1 MNKPLAH
8 TALTLLLTFAAL
20 CLNACTEE
28 ELAGN
33 DHTPAGPDV
42 EVTLPFRL
50 SQDIKA
56 TVSTRAED
64 ANLARIMVFVYERE
78 TATKPASECRLRA
91 WYQFTAPGTG
101 DGNSTEWIPES
112 GHTDRGKIRFTA
124 PQGNCHIFMIGNIT
138 NAFLNFFQGMQGSDF
153 EAELASLEDFRT
165 KALAQ
170 WTGNM
175 NIVNGYLPMAGK
187 VDNADGACTIK
198 ANGHIDYT
206 DQGGNTHTIDGN
218 APYEPGNTFML
229 ERLMS
234 KVTANITTGPGVTFT
249 PHTYRFLRVPR
260 YVSPDA
266 NARGEAEKLGFT
278 DTEPVNFDTQNR
290 NSLTAYLPENVH
302 TATSPCTGFADR
314 EAVDKDA
321 DGQNIMHDDGH
332 YSFTHAPLH
341 ATYLEIAGRYEGP
354 GEDGIH
360 SVAGDT
366 HYFIHMGDFGPGK
379 GFDDFSLTRNHH
391 YTYNITVNGVNSI
404 YAEVERDEEAPG
416 AESIVFEGGIHVLVD
431 AHYEQVEVRLNKS
444 NYNEQGQVY
453 VYADT
458 PYGTFNC
465 MYQPSKDGGTGTII
479 DNTVPRETVLQ
490 LTGWMEFAKQTGK
503 GSLAA
508 YPGTG
513 NTKNILQMLDEFN
526 SGSADEAYYT
536 GFVNEFYYTQHPTD
550 NSASIRL
557 GDFVNTKN
565 RVFSIGSQIEF
576 SRDGKSAIAH
586 SIYLVEQRP
595 IATFYDLGNESVAKY
610 GVENV
615 DEVGRIPYGSPSSQG
630 ADLKD
635 GRGNTLK
642 EIGSNATTRY
652 NSVNWTKNGWLLN
665 ADNTK
670 LENSENSR
678 MNQRYAHR
686 ACLSRNRDLN
696 GNRQLEDN
704 ELRWYN
710 PALYQVVGLWVGE
723 PAMPADAAL
732 FTGDVMG
739 KFNSSNNTW
748 ADGTVGRNKCPVY
761 TSSNGENRVVWA
773 MEGCAYG
780 TDSNT
785 NGGNNGTGYVHAV
798 RNLGRTPAD
807 GSHTTSPEDFYTYN
821 PNERTI
827 TVHLTTNALR
837 SYSSRELVPHH
848 ERSEVNRPYRKFQVA
863 SRPYM
868 ENVGFHCGGGV
879 FHSSHTDYLDRVRT
893 LTAND
898 AKNGTTTI
906 AASYPGNGEANLPTA
921 ATWRLPNQRELA
933 IMFMALG
940 QDLGYGSNKDAYT
953 AHEYS
958 HKYNALQVKW
968 VWVCENT
975 SSNPLQKACL
985 VQCRTGFSN
994 KDYDKEPYGF
1004 VHNVITGK
1012 MTMADKGVE
1021 YGSGVNNEGYG
1032 ACLPVRDVAQ

>member
-8 TALTLLLTFAAL
+8 TALTLLLAFAAL

-28 ELAGN
+28 ELTGN

-50 SQDIKA
+50 SPGIKT

-91 WYQFTAPGTG
+91 WHQFTAPGTSA
-101 DGNSTEWIPES
+101 GNSTEWIPES
-112 GHTDRGKIRFTA
+112 GYTDRGKISFTA

-138 NAFLNFFQGMQGSDF
+138 NAFLSFFQGMQGSDF

-175 NIVNGYLPMAGK
+175 NIVNGYLPMVGK

-198 ANGHIDYT
+198 ADGQIEYT

-234 KVTANITTGPGVTFT
+234 KVTANITTAPNVTFT

-302 TATSPCTGFADR
+302 TATNPCTGFADR
-314 EAVDKDA
+314 EAVDKGA
-321 DGQNIMHDDGH
+321 DGQNIMLDDGH
-332 YSFTHAPLH
+332 YNFTHAPLH

-379 GFDDFSLTRNHH
+379 GFDDFSLKRNHH

-465 MYQPSKDGGTGTII
+465 MYQPSKDGGTGTIV

-490 LTGWMEFAKQTGK
+490 LTGWMEFAKQTDK

-513 NTKNILQMLDEFN
+513 NTKNILEMLDEFN
-526 SGSADEAYYT
+526 SGTADEAYYT
-536 GFVNEFYYTQHPTD
+536 GFVNEYYYTQHPTD

-610 GVENV
+610 GVETI
-615 DEVGRIPYGSPSSQG
+615 DDVGRLRYGSPATAG
-630 ADLKD
+630 AGASMED
-635 GRGNTLK
+635 GRGNTLG
-642 EIGSNATTRY
+642 EIMSSGSGRY
-652 NSVNWTKNGWLLN
+652 SAVNWAKNGWLMNDDKTQLVN
-665 ADNTK
+665 SGNNRMNTK
-670 LENSENSR
+670 EARL
-678 MNQRYAHR
+678 

-696 GNRQLEDN
+696 GDGQLSDDEI
-704 ELRWYN
+704 RWYN
-710 PALYQVVGLWVGE
+710 PALHQVIGLWVGE
-723 PAMPADAAL
+723 PALPADAAL
-732 FTGDVMG
+732 YPDDVMKINWDG
-739 KFNSSNNTW
+739 NENTKNIW
-748 ADGTVGRNKCPVY
+748 PVY
-761 TSSNGENRVVWA
+761 TSTSGGYRVVWA
-773 MEGCAYG
+773 VEGCAYG
-780 TDSNT
+780 GDSN
-785 NGGNNGTGYVHAV
+785 GNQNTGYVHAV
-798 RNLGRTPAD
+798 RNLGSTPSATSHRTTPQKYYAYNPAD
-807 GSHTTSPEDFYTYN
+807 
-821 PNERTI
+821 RTI
-827 TVHLTTNALR
+827 TLSLTANALR
-837 SYSSRELVPHH
+837 SFSSRELVPHH

-863 SRPYM
+863 EQPYM
-868 ENVGFHCGGGV
+868 KIKTNTALINQSKTFNQVQ
-879 FHSSHTDYLDRVRT
+879 T
-893 LTAND
+893 LTAD
-898 AKNGTTTI
+898 AAKNNTTTI
-906 AASYPGNGEANLPTA
+906 AANYPGDGNNKGDAAISTTA
-921 ATWRLPNQRELA
+921 WRLPNQREL
-933 IMFMALG
+933 ILMFMALG
-940 QDLGYGSNKDAYT
+940 GDMGYGSNYDDYT
-953 AHEYS
+953 THEYYYS
-958 HKYNALQVKW
+958 FGSWRRNL
-968 VWVCENT
+968 NIT
-975 SSNPLQKACL
+975 NPTCRTFLI
-985 VQCRTGFSN
+985 QCRTHFCNVAG
-994 KDYDKEPYGF
+994 YDKTDPHGF
-1004 VHNVITGK
+1004 IFNLNDKQMQMANDDSNISPKTG
-1012 MTMADKGVE
+1012 A
-1021 YGSGVNNEGYG
+1021 GSSGEGYG